1 MGFRFFRRMKIL
13 PGLTLNL
20 SKSGPSLSFGP
31 RGAKVTVGRRG
42 VRRTVGIPGTGLFY
56 TTTSGGSRRSQRGS
70 GKGAAQ
76 ATGESVARPNE
87 RLTLGFFRRLV
98 TPKREEHFVDGM
110 RALVRGKESA
120 AMRHFEQANN
130 LADASFMAGMLAL
143 KRGKFDAAEGHLKL
157 AASRRSALGKF
168 FAKYGVEAAATLTI
182 TDEVS
187 ADINADISG
196 VLLALAEVHQQ
207 QHRWRDAANCLRQL
221 RRRNP
226 DAMLVTLSLAEL
238 LVEDVGDK
246 PACKQVVALTAN
258 VKNESDVH
266 AATLLYKAK
275 ALSALGLHTAA
286 RDVLTFALHRKRG
299 RSADLLRTLR
309 YERGLVYES
318 LGHRRR
324 ARADFEKIYA
334 ECPSYEDVESRLMS

>member
-1 MGFRFFRRMKIL
+1 M
-13 PGLTLNL
+13 NL
-20 SKSGPSLSFGP
+20 SKSGPSLSFGA

-56 TTTSGGSRRSQRGS
+56 TTTNGGSRRSRRGT
-70 GKGAAQ
+70 GKGTARAADEPQ
-76 ATGESVARPNE
+76 VSPAD

-110 RALVRGKESA
+110 KALVGGKETA
-120 AMRHFEQANN
+120 AMRHFEEAND

-157 AASRRSALGKF
+157 AASRRNTLGKF
-168 FAKYGVEAAATLTI
+168 FAKYGVEAAARLTI

-187 ADINADISG
+187 AAVNADISG
-196 VLLALAEVHQQ
+196 VLLALAEVHQH
-207 QHRWRDAANCLRQL
+207 QHRWRDAATCLKRLQG
-221 RRRNP
+221 RNP
-226 DAMLVTLSLAEL
+226 GDLLVTLSLAEL

-246 PACKQVVALTAN
+246 QACKQVVALTAK

-275 ALSALGLHTAA
+275 ALSALGLHSAA
-286 RDVLTFALHRKRG
+286 RDVLTAALRKKRG
-299 RSADLLRTLR
+299 RTAEVLRALR
-309 YERGLVYES
+309 YERGCVYEL
-318 LGHRRR
+318 LGQRRR
-324 ARADFEKIYA
+324 ARTEFEKIYA
-334 ECPSYEDVESRLMS
+334 EYPTYEDVEFRLIG